1 MYRLG
6 EDMVVRLPRIN
17 WAVAAVDREQV
28 WLPRLASL
36 LPVSVPQPLFK
47 GLPGEG
53 YPHPWSVYG
62 WIEGH
67 TPVVGQLPDPVL
79 LARQLAGFITALQRV
94 ELPDGPPA
102 ARSGPLATRNE
113 AVRAALAQLE
123 EIPELA
129 EVIDL
134 KLVRQ
139 VWQAALQVPVW
150 SGAPVWLHSDLAPGN
165 LLLVDGQ
172 LKAVIDFGG
181 VGLGDPACDLPVAW
195 NLLAAQQRPLF
206 RTALRVNEATWQR
219 GRGWALAIALVQ
231 LPYYQHT
238 NPVLASSARHVIRE
252 VLADY
257 QQGL

>member
-1 MYRLG
+1 
-6 EDMVVRLPRIN
+6 
-17 WAVAAVDREQV
+17 
-28 WLPRLASL
+28 
-36 LPVSVPQPLFK
+36 
-47 GLPGEG
+47 
-53 YPHPWSVYG
+53 
-62 WIEGH
+62 
-67 TPVVGQLPDPVL
+67 
-79 LARQLAGFITALQRV
+79 
-94 ELPDGPPA
+94 
-102 ARSGPLATRNE
+102 
-113 AVRAALAQLE
+113 
-123 EIPELA
+123 
-129 EVIDL
+129 
-134 KLVRQ
+134 
-139 VWQAALQVPVW
+139 
-150 SGAPVWLHSDLAPGN
+150 VWLHSDLAPGN